1 MADQDDADQIVGS
14 DRRRQLDEELARL
27 RAQKREI
34 EGTFDTD
41 NPRGDSGDQADE
53 IERGSELT
61 WIDDRITELTD
72 LLEHG
77 VTADRPTGDRVEVGS
92 QVVLEFS
99 DGTRE
104 TLLVGDVGLDT
115 GQSTVLTPD
124 SPVGRA
130 ILGHRVGD
138 TVTYPAPSG
147 PAQAT
152 VVEISVS

>member
-1 MADQDDADQIVGS
+1 MADQENADQITGS
-14 DRRRQLDEELARL
+14 DRRRQLEEELARL
-27 RAQKREI
+27 RAQKHEV
-34 EGTFDTD
+34 ESTFDTD

-61 WIDDRITELTD
+61 WIDDRITELSD

-77 VTADRPTGDRVEVGS
+77 VGEDARAGDRVEVGS

-99 DGTRE
+99 DGNRE
-104 TLLVGDVGLDT
+104 TLLVGDVALDT

-124 SPVGRA
+124 SPLGRA
-130 ILGHRVGD
+130 ILGHRAGD

-147 PAQAT
+147 PTRAT
-152 VVEISVS
+152 VIEIHAS